1 MSFNIVVLE
10 YFINNFLCHI
20 TLSLYIPLI
29 TLQPLFRCCIS
40 FQFSYI
46 PLLFFFS
53 SISLSHFALYFG
65 IISLTLYYLI
75 IFKIKI
81 FKFIVLFIYCIL
93 KYLSTVFYLIRAC
106 FYSLNTS
113 WRLSILLFGYT
124 LVSYLLASVNNSF
137 FFFFPEELS

>member
-46 PLLFFFS
+46 PLHFFFFY
-53 SISLSHFALYFG
+53 ISLSHFALCFG
-65 IISLTLYYLI
+65 IISLPLYYLI

-81 FKFIVLFIYCIL
+81 LKFIVLLIYCIL
-93 KYLSTVFYLIRAC
+93 KYLSTVLYLIRAC

-124 LVSYLLASVNNSF
+124 LVSYLLSSVNNSL